1 MWHLEKIKKMN
12 EEPEAPPQQETSDEV
27 LKELLEV
34 RRKLAE
40 LAEKLE
46 KIVQKTPN

>member
-1 MWHLEKIKKMN
+1 MRSQKLHL
-12 EEPEAPPQQETSDEV
+12 QQETSDEV
-27 LKELLEV
+27 LKELSEV